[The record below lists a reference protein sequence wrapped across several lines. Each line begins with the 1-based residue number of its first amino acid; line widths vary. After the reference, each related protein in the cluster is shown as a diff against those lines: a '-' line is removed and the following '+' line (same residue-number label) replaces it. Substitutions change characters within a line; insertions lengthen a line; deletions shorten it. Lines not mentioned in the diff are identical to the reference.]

1 MSKGFK
7 MSGSAKRAEYYF
19 DVTADTFEEK
29 VIQQSFAV
37 PVVVDFWA
45 KWCGPCRA
53 LGPLLE
59 DLADEYEGKFL
70 LAKVD
75 IDKEP
80 DLAQQFQVSSIPLVV
95 AISNG
100 ELVTH
105 FMGALPEPAVRK
117 FLDQVIPSPSMKKT
131 REALL
136 GEDLSKDQKRQ
147 LLEEAVSLDAKNT
160 LAAAH
165 WADML
170 LDAGEEDRA
179 RELIA
184 PINEASDGWAKS
196 QSVRAR
202 LSFAESARHLP
213 AMEECQRKAEADPK
227 NLQLLLD
234 LALAQAARGLWKE
247 SLESFVTVAEKNPK
261 RGNEESRPH
270 MVEIFG
276 ILGPQ
281 HPLVADYRHR
291 LSSAIY

>member
-1 MSKGFK
+1 
-7 MSGSAKRAEYYF
+7 MSGSGKRVEYYF

-29 VIQQSFAV
+29 VIRQSFSV
-37 PVVVDFWA
+37 PVVIDFWA

-75 IDKEP
+75 IDKEAG
-80 DLAQQFQVSSIPLVV
+80 LAQQFQVSSIPLVV
-95 AISNG
+95 AVSGG
-100 ELVTH
+100 ELMTH
-105 FMGALPEPAVRK
+105 FTGALPEPAIRK
-117 FLDQVIPSPSMKKT
+117 FLDQLIPSPSMTKM
-131 REALL
+131 REALT
-136 GEDLSKDQKRQ
+136 GDDLSKESKRS
-147 LLEEAVSLDAKNT
+147 LLEEAVSLDSKNM

-165 WADML
+165 LADLL
-170 LDAGEEDRA
+170 LDAGDENRA
-179 RELIA
+179 KELIA
-184 PINEASDGWAKS
+184 PINEASEGWAKS

-202 LSFAESARHLP
+202 LSFAEGARHLP
-213 AMEECQRKAEADPK
+213 SMEECRRQVEQDPK

-247 SLESFVTVAEKNPK
+247 SLESFVTVAEKDPK
-261 RGNEESRPH
+261 RGNEESRPS